1 MIWRYTSRARCT
13 VESSTEGTAALT
25 SRRASRLRRRP
36 RCEADSRATWTTV
49 SDGTRCSVISLE
61 PCHRR
66 GCGTA
71 GRTTAP
77 SALTGSH
84 LAHIW
89 VQPSASSVD
98 IPGVSRIPIHKTAM
112 AHELTVYLVLHLTIP
127 SNGSLLSRIQLN
139 VGSSLIEYV
148 IPVSEEGDH
157 LLHVDRSLERSFE
170 W

>member
-1 MIWRYTSRARCT
+1 
-13 VESSTEGTAALT
+13 
-25 SRRASRLRRRP
+25 
-36 RCEADSRATWTTV
+36 
-49 SDGTRCSVISLE
+49 
-61 PCHRR
+61 
-66 GCGTA
+66 
-71 GRTTAP
+71 
-77 SALTGSH
+77 
-84 LAHIW
+84 
-89 VQPSASSVD
+89 
-98 IPGVSRIPIHKTAM
+98 M